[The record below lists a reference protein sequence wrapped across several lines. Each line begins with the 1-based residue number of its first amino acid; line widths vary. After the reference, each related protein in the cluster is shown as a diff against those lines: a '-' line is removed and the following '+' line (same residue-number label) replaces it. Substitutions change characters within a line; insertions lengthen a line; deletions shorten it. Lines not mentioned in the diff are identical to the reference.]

1 MSFAN
6 ACMSVDVKI
15 APQFAKVLI
24 TQVRGQLWTKDH
36 SKTDVGDVLRYN
48 DNLETNLMSVIKQKK
63 FEDFN
68 KVKSYIENLSDKFL
82 EFTNT
87 TDIKYFNY
95 GIEKI
100 EPVFLKG
107 QLKANYELLKAQIIK
122 SQQSSGFFTKAK
134 RNHLLDTGMIQT
146 DYNFLAEQLE
156 SELKEDLEAE
166 LQDNNYDY

>member
-1 MSFAN
+1 MSITS
-6 ACMSVDVKI
+6 ACMSVDVRI
-15 APQFAKVLI
+15 APQFTKVLI
-24 TQVRGQLWTKDH
+24 TQVKGQLWTKDY
-36 SKTDVGDVLRYN
+36 SKNDVADVLRYN
-48 DNLETNLMSVIKQKK
+48 DNLETNLMSIIKQKK

-68 KVKSYIENLSDKFL
+68 NAKSYVERLSDKFL

-87 TDIKYFNY
+87 KNIKYFNY

-122 SQQSSGFFTKAK
+122 SQKDSGFFTKAK

-166 LQDNNYDY
+166 LKDNNYDF

>member
-15 APQFAKVLI
+15 APQFTKVLI
-24 TQVRGQLWTKDH
+24 TQVKGQLWMKDY
-36 SKTDVGDVLRYN
+36 SKSDVGDVLRRN

-68 KVKSYIENLSDKFL
+68 NAKSYIEKLSDKFL

-87 TDIKYFNY
+87 TGIKHFNY

-107 QLKANYELLKAQIIK
+107 QLKANYELLKTQIIK
-122 SQQSSGFFTKAK
+122 SQRNSGFFTKAK

-146 DYNFLAEQLE
+146 DYNYLAEQLE
-156 SELKEDLEAE
+156 TELKEDLEAE
-166 LQDNNYDY
+166 LQNNNYEF